1 MYAVH
6 DPSHCP
12 YQSPYTAPIAYTWT
26 TLFSSP
32 ATLVLADLNGA
43 ILMMTMGD
51 NETTRTDATSPE
63 TFVIGVSS
71 SHFTLSTMGISQMSI
86 SFPEP
91 GGPDCHAV
99 FCVTPKFRC
108 NFMPDVPLT
117 PVESRYVATTHTCT
131 PS

>member
-1 MYAVH
+1 MYH
-6 DPSHCP
+6 PDCL
-12 YQSPYTAPIAYTWT
+12 YTWT

-32 ATLVLADLNGA
+32 ATLALADLNGA
-43 ILMMTMGD
+43 ILMVTMGD
-51 NETTRTDATSPE
+51 NETTHTNATSPE

-71 SHFTLSTMGISQMSI
+71 SHFTLSTTGISQMSI